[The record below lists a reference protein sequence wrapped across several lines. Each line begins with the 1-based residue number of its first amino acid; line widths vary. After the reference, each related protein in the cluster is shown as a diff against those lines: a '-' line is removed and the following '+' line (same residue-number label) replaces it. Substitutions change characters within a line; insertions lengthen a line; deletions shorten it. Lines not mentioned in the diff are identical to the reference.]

1 MPAHREWKNYACTL
15 FIVRTFL
22 TIKPAKLGQ
31 EVFGGFVYRT
41 DRRSLHVRDLEFV
54 CHDVSL
60 GMLCCKSLSTP
71 LKVANTVPMAG
82 MLTIETMHEDYP
94 IYVVSKAKNEM
105 GRTSYATAASCLT

>member
-1 MPAHREWKNYACTL
+1 
-15 FIVRTFL
+15 
-22 TIKPAKLGQ
+22 
-31 EVFGGFVYRT
+31 
-41 DRRSLHVRDLEFV
+41 
-54 CHDVSL
+54 
-60 GMLCCKSLSTP
+60 MLCCKSLSTP